1 MWQHRRVHRQSPRP
15 DGGADRKEESEALC
29 RHASGK
35 PDAGK
40 REVFQGG
47 MMTQYRIPKETS
59 KFFVPGEVY
68 LTVVH
73 FCRQYPLWV
82 SELKI
87 DPDSGQAIDYSKEH
101 VQTSSQFDSTSELAM
116 RRVMISQKKQLVDSV
131 AREVA
136 GNMNEWLVMGVG
148 NGLTFFQLRDRGMPC
163 GKDMYYNMRQKFYY
177 ELSKRI

>member
-1 MWQHRRVHRQSPRP
+1 
-15 DGGADRKEESEALC
+15 
-29 RHASGK
+29 
-35 PDAGK
+35 
-40 REVFQGG
+40 

-59 KFFVPGEVY
+59 KYFVPGEVY

-87 DPDSGQAIDYSKEH
+87 DLDSGQAIDYSKEH